1 MCINVTA
8 MTRIVPNYGKRT
20 KAMHRLQ
27 YSSDSYNT
35 RNKQNLHLERVE
47 KNWDKQKFGYHA
59 VNDWNS
65 LPVELR
71 ETEQFASSKIEPN
84 RNI

>member
-20 KAMHRLQ
+20 KAMHCLQ

-71 ETEQFASSKIEPN
+71 ENSKIEPN